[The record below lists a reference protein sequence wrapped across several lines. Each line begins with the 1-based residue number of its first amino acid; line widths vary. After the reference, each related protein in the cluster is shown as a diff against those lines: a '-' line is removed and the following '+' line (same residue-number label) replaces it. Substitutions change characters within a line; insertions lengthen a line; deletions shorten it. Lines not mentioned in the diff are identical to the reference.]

1 MPALYNGSG
10 EIAKVLVY
18 PGSSADGVY
27 EEYFYWGEQMF
38 YTYVWDGDEKQ
49 YFYYQDG
56 LLIRWIDADGKVH
69 DKESDND
76 KYVELGDKYW
86 SNSVVEL
93 SSNVEGFLRK
103 EKEWPIRLIM
113 RIHVTPER

>member
-1 MPALYNGSG
+1 MLWTVIDVKAQRGIACAFITDQERSPKYLYIPAVPQM
-10 EIAKVLVY
+10 AF
-18 PGSSADGVY
+18 Y

-86 SNSVVEL
+86 SNSVMEL
-93 SSNVEGFLRK
+93 QQ
-103 EKEWPIRLIM
+103 
-113 RIHVTPER
+113 

>member
-1 MPALYNGSG
+1 MLWTVIDVKAQRGDRLRFYNGSG

-49 YFYYQDG
+49 YF
-56 LLIRWIDADGKVH
+56 LL
-69 DKESDND
+69 S
-76 KYVELGDKYW
+76 
-86 SNSVVEL
+86 
-93 SSNVEGFLRK
+93 
-103 EKEWPIRLIM
+103 
-113 RIHVTPER
+113 ERPF

>member
-1 MPALYNGSG
+1 MLQISEFQFSSMAHALPGKMP
-10 EIAKVLVY
+10 
-18 PGSSADGVY
+18 
-27 EEYFYWGEQMF
+27 
-38 YTYVWDGDEKQ
+38 
-49 YFYYQDG
+49 QDG

-93 SSNVEGFLRK
+93 QQ
-103 EKEWPIRLIM
+103 
-113 RIHVTPER
+113 

>member
-1 MPALYNGSG
+1 MRNIFTGASRCFILMYGT
-10 EIAKVLVY
+10 EMR
-18 PGSSADGVY
+18 SSI
-27 EEYFYWGEQMF
+27 
-38 YTYVWDGDEKQ
+38 
-49 YFYYQDG
+49 FYYQDG

-93 SSNVEGFLRK
+93 QQ
-103 EKEWPIRLIM
+103 
-113 RIHVTPER
+113 

>member
-1 MPALYNGSG
+1 MR
-10 EIAKVLVY
+10 
-18 PGSSADGVY
+18 SSI
-27 EEYFYWGEQMF
+27 
-38 YTYVWDGDEKQ
+38 
-49 YFYYQDG
+49 FYYQDG

-93 SSNVEGFLRK
+93 QQ
-103 EKEWPIRLIM
+103 
-113 RIHVTPER
+113 

>member
-1 MPALYNGSG
+1 MVFMRNIFTGASRCFILMY
-10 EIAKVLVY
+10 
-18 PGSSADGVY
+18 
-27 EEYFYWGEQMF
+27 
-38 YTYVWDGDEKQ
+38 GDENQ

-56 LLIRWIDADGKVH
+56 LLIRWIDKDGKVH

-93 SSNVEGFLRK
+93 QQ
-103 EKEWPIRLIM
+103 
-113 RIHVTPER
+113 

>member
-1 MPALYNGSG
+1 MYIPAVPQM
-10 EIAKVLVY
+10 AF
-18 PGSSADGVY
+18 Y

-86 SNSVVEL
+86 SNSVMEL
-93 SSNVEGFLRK
+93 QQ
-103 EKEWPIRLIM
+103 
-113 RIHVTPER
+113 